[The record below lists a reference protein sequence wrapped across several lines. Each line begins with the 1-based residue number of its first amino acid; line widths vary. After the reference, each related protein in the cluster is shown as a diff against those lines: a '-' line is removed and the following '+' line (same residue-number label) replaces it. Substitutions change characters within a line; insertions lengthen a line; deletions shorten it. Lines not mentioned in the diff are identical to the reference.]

1 VSAEK
6 VGVMVDSNASR
17 VNDAQMTSASLAH
30 AWDLSVGME
39 NGLFYLL
46 TDDPYA
52 GADTE
57 EHRLTEH
64 AAAGTGIAQH
74 FGTIVVISPH
84 RRNFSMPLRVEVWD
98 GRPEDTLDS
107 WQEIFETDLKV
118 GRDGLVYDSP
128 RLSSFKMPVPAGE
141 YHAIIAGQGFSQH
154 EKTDTTTPGDRWR
167 IQLYPCTDKH
177 GAVRVRSWL
186 ETVAPEETEEVDER
200 LTS

>member
-1 VSAEK
+1 MSAEN
-6 VGVMVDSNASR
+6 VLPTVDSGSRR

-30 AWDLSVGME
+30 AWDLSVGMD

-46 TDDPYA
+46 TDDPYN
-52 GADTE
+52 GAVTE

-64 AAAGTGIAQH
+64 AATGTGIAQH
-74 FGTIVVISPH
+74 FGTIVVTSPH

-98 GRPEDTLDS
+98 GRPDDTLEG

-141 YHAIIAGQGFSQH
+141 YHAIISGQGFSQH
-154 EKTDTTTPGDRWR
+154 QRPDATNPGDRWR
-167 IQLYPCTDKH
+167 IQLYPCSDKH
-177 GAVRVRSWL
+177 EAVRVRSWQD
-186 ETVAPEETEEVDER
+186 TVRPDEVEEVDER